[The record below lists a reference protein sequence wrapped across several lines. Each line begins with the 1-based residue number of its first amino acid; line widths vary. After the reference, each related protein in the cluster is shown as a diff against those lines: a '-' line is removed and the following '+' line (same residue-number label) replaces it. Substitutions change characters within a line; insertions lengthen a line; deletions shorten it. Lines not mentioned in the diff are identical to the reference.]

1 MVSIAVEKKRGRLC
15 HMGSQRSPI
24 TQHTTVPELEA
35 ERIPVVG
42 QAAPGALAIVAKR

>member
-1 MVSIAVEKKRGRLC
+1 
-15 HMGSQRSPI
+15 MGPQRPTI
-24 TQHTTVPELEA
+24 TQHTAVPALEA